1 MIKIALI
8 TMHKANNYG
17 AVLQAYATQLVLK
30 QYGEVSIVDYQNELV
45 KNNFHLLRFEF
56 SIHGLKMFF
65 HDLLRLFWRR
75 KVINKFNAFFKQ
87 KYHLTKLFDNKKI
100 LKDYFK
106 DYNVFVSGSDQIWN
120 PKVATKNGKIDSNYF
135 LDFASNNALKFSYA
149 SSLGSHKY
157 SAFEKEIVKDLLSD
171 FSKISVREQDG
182 VPKIKEL
189 LPQKDVVSVVDPTL
203 LLTKQDWLGTIQK
216 SSLNIDFPYIL
227 VYSVPRTP
235 FIKKVVE
242 FYKTKLKIKVVL
254 LDQLLKTFCN
264 ADIQIRDAGIEDFIY
279 LFNNA
284 SFVITDSFHGT
295 CFALNFNKQFVSVAP
310 HGKRNRIEN
319 LLSQVDLTE
328 RIVDENTG
336 NLENLELDFSFVEP
350 NKKLEQIR
358 LNSLNFIRNVFE

>member
-1 MIKIALI
+1 MKKIALI

-17 AVLQAYATQLVLK
+17 AVLQAFATQFVLK
-30 QYGEVSIVDYQNELV
+30 QYGEVNIVDYQNELV
-45 KNNFHLLRFEF
+45 KNNFHLFRFEF
-56 SIHGLKMFF
+56 SIHGLKMFL
-65 HDLLRLFWRR
+65 HDLLRLSWRR
-75 KVINKFNAFFKQ
+75 KVIKKFNAFFKQ
-87 KYHLTKLFDNKKI
+87 NYHLTKLFGNNKI
-100 LKDYFK
+100 PKDYFK
-106 DYNVFVSGSDQIWN
+106 DFNVFVSGSDQIWN

-149 SSLGSHKY
+149 SSIGSHQY
-157 SAFEKEIVKDLLSD
+157 SSFEKEIVKDLLSD
-171 FSKISVREQDG
+171 FTKISVREQDG
-182 VPKIKEL
+182 VPKIKDL

-203 LLTKQDWLGTIQK
+203 LLSKEEWLKAIQTASDK
-216 SSLNIDFPYIL
+216 IDFPYIL

-242 FYKTKLKIKVVL
+242 FYKSKLKMKVVL
-254 LDQLLKTFCN
+254 LDQLLKNFCD
-264 ADIQIRDAGIEDFIY
+264 ADIQIRDAGIEDFIS

-328 RIVDENTG
+328 RIVDENTS
-336 NLENLELDFSFVEP
+336 NLENLELDLSFIEP

-358 LNSLNFIRNVFE
+358 LHSLNFIKNVFE